1 MQIIDDFLPKSDFE
15 ELQTIILSHRFPWF
29 YIEDVS
35 LPPEDRHFVKDDMA
49 KETDG
54 FYHILYDRPTNIE
67 SFAHVSL
74 EKFYHKIEGMFGYTK
89 KNLIRSRIGLKMPK
103 VGFSKDNYNL
113 PHVDYYFPHTTIIYY
128 LNDSDGD
135 TRMFQEFYSDSGIER
150 SDFIVKELV
159 KPKANRLL
167 IFDGL
172 QYHTASNPFDF
183 SRRVVIN
190 INFEK
195 I

>member
-1 MQIIDDFLPKSDFE
+1 
-15 ELQTIILSHRFPWF
+15 
-29 YIEDVS
+29 
-35 LPPEDRHFVKDDMA
+35 
-49 KETDG
+49 
-54 FYHILYDRPTNIE
+54 
-67 SFAHVSL
+67 
-74 EKFYHKIEGMFGYTK
+74 
-89 KNLIRSRIGLKMPK
+89 MPK